1 MKKIAFAVVIAV
13 VAASPA
19 LAAKKK
25 AAPAQPDVVSLND
38 PGYRFVRDSMP
49 IYWPSALTALYY
61 GSGAN
66 NANAPA
72 ATGHKKKKH

>member
-1 MKKIAFAVVIAV
+1 VIAV

-25 AAPAQPDVVSLND
+25 AAAPAQPDVVALND
-38 PGYRFVRDSMP
+38 NGYRFVHDSMP

-61 GSGAN
+61 TSGAN
-66 NANAPA
+66 KAAEPA
-72 ATGHKKKKH
+72 ARHKKKH